1 MTASVVSGERRT
13 GRRRPRSRA
22 TFTSVLGEL
31 LLTAGALVLLFVAW
45 QMWIGDIIISAQK
58 NDEGAAI
65 SEEWARGPA
74 PEPPPLVETDDG
86 ATYYEPVIP
95 KVPAD
100 AEQLGQMHIPRFG
113 ADYEVPIMP
122 GGNLVEA
129 KGREALSLGV
139 AWYELGERPGEIG
152 NFVVAGHR
160 VTHGEPFADFPRL
173 KAGDKVNVETRE
185 SIFTYV
191 LRNGGTQIIVPF
203 TVSWPLDSV
212 PDPKR
217 VTEDPTE
224 PLITMVTCSELF
236 HTANRSVV
244 VGELRSTRDK
254 ANGQVT
260 NRAPSPDPW
269 PEPSPPTS

>member
-1 MTASVVSGERRT
+1 MRRFIQLI
-13 GRRRPRSRA
+13 GWLMIIA
-22 TFTSVLGEL
+22 GLG
-31 LLTAGALVLLFVAW
+31 FVAW
-45 QMWIGDIIISAQK
+45 FAWQYWGTNIVSEQKQQEILDDWENTDAIGVL
-58 NDEGAAI
+58 
-65 SEEWARGPA
+65 R
-74 PEPPPLVETDDG
+74 V
-86 ATYYEPVIP
+86 
-95 KVPAD
+95 
-100 AEQLGQMHIPRFG
+100 PRFG
-113 ADYEVPIMP
+113 TDYEVPIMP
-122 GGNLVEA
+122 GGNLVDA

-152 NFVVAGHR
+152 NFVVAGDG

-185 SIFTYV
+185 DIFTYV

-217 VTEDPTE
+217 MTEDPTE
-224 PLITMVTCSELF
+224 PLMTMVTCSELF

-254 ANGQVT
+254 ATGRVT
-260 NRAPSPDPW
+260 NRAPSLDPW
-269 PEPSPPTS
+269 PEPSTPTS